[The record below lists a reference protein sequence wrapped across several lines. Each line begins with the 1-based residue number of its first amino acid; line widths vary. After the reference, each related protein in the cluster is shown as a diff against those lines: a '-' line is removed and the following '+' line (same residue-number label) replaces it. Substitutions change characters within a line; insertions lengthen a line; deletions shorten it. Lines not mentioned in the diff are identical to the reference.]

1 MEFIFEANLQK
12 FDSKGEK
19 TGWTYIEIP
28 LTVSKALSPGNK
40 KSFRVKGRLDDYA
53 IEGVALIPIGDG
65 QFILAVNATMR
76 KGIRK
81 NVGASVTV
89 NLLLDTTERKV
100 NALLLECLA
109 DDPSALSRFKKLPPS
124 HQMYYS
130 KWIEEAKTIS
140 TQTKRIAMTVRALS
154 LDMDFGTMLREE
166 KANKLN

>member
-1 MEFIFEANLQK
+1 MEYSFETILKK

-28 LTVSKALSPGNK
+28 LAVSNGLSPANK
-40 KSFRVKGRLDDYA
+40 KSFRVKGRLDDHA
-53 IEGVALIPIGDG
+53 IEGVALIPMGNG
-65 QFILAVNATMR
+65 HFILAVNATMR

-81 NVGASVTV
+81 NVGATVTV

-130 KWIEEAKTIS
+130 KWIEQAKTDS
-140 TQTKRIAMTVRALS
+140 TQIKRIAMTVRALS
-154 LDMDFGTMLREE
+154 LHMDFGAMLREE